1 MAECSAAGVHP
12 QDFWHLTPR
21 EVYAVLAGSG
31 LKARR
36 AHKLTLWGHW
46 QGANLQKAKRL
57 PDLKS
62 LLRKLDPV
70 RVMSSASIRA
80 EVMEMA
86 KAMGAAV
93 VHKVRRKG

>member
-31 LKARR
+31 LNARR
-36 AHKLTLWGHW
+36 AHKLTLWGQW

-62 LLRKLDPV
+62 LLRKLDPL

-93 VHKVRRKG
+93 VHKVRRKE

>member
-31 LKARR
+31 LNARR
-36 AHKLTLWGHW
+36 AHKLTLWGQW

-62 LLRKLDPV
+62 LLRKLDPL

-93 VHKVRRKG
+93 VHKVRRKD